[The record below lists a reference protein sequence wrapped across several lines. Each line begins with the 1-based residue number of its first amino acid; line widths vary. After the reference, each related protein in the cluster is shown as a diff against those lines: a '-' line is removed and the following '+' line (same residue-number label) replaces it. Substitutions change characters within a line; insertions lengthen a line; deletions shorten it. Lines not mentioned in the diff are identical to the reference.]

1 MNTAPNVLVVAVD
14 TQGDFVL
21 VRGLL
26 PVKGAQ
32 EMIGAMTAYVATL
45 DPNEVAGFLATF
57 DTHDLE
63 TFIGSPENLGDETL
77 GIQGFDIHCEKGTAG
92 WENVINLRIPHALGI
107 PTYKLE
113 KGVFDMWEE
122 PNIVIERL
130 HASEPVRA
138 RRAFFERQ
146 KARGVDTIRI
156 FGFASDF
163 CVRWAIEGFLLM
175 GFKVQIVE
183 DLVAGIVDDMRST
196 VAKHFDERFPGMV
209 EFVR

>member
-1 MNTAPNVLVVAVD
+1 MNAAPNVFVVDID

-21 VRGLL
+21 VKGRL

-32 EMIGAMTAYVATL
+32 EMIGAMTAYVSAL
-45 DPNEVAGFLATF
+45 DPSEVAGYLATF

-63 TFIGSPENLGDETL
+63 TFLGSPENLGDEAL
-77 GIQGFDIHCEKGTAG
+77 GIQGFDIHCEKGTPG
-92 WENVINLRIPHALGI
+92 WENVLNLRIPHALGI

-122 PNIVIERL
+122 PNVVIERL
-130 HASEPVRA
+130 YASEPIRA
-138 RRAFFERQ
+138 RRAFFERL

-175 GFKVQIVE
+175 GFKVEIVE
-183 DLVAGIVDDMRST
+183 HLVAGIVDDMRTT
-196 VAKHFDERFPGMV
+196 VARHFDQRFPGMV
-209 EFVR
+209 AFV